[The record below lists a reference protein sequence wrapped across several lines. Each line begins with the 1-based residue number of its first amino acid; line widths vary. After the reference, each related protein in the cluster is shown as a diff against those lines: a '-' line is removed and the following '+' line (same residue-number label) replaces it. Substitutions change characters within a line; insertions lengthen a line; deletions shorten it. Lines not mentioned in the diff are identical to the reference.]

1 MDPARLK
8 LRVGTPVE
16 QVELAD
22 GCAAE
27 AIDHEC
33 DVITSPEREI
43 TGNRLDEFVE
53 LAFDPRGDDLLQQGG
68 DGKWRLLV
76 GRGMTPADQPEGLPV
91 AFSLIATKV

>member
-1 MDPARLK
+1 M
-8 LRVGTPVE
+8 RVGTPVE

-43 TGNRLDEFVE
+43 TGNRLDEFVDDVVSRLE
-53 LAFDPRGDDLLQQGG
+53 LASAPSWLAMDSDADL
-68 DGKWRLLV
+68 DLV
-76 GRGMTPADQPEGLPV
+76 RSEVEQW
-91 AFSLIATKV
+91 